1 VLFVGAEFL
10 AVFAVW
16 VWGQRHFRRYI
27 AESRPDLLAKRQR
40 IVTEQGLS
48 APLDGIGISI
58 SAHRALFEPGSNP
71 QVELLRRRAR
81 IAVLVSYAW
90 IFVSIFPVSAAY
102 AVGVGVF
109 DALSGRPF
117 THWDALYV
125 LVYCLAII
133 QSVANYYRQAGVV
146 SRQWWLARL
155 IGLAGGLVF
164 LIFYVRSQ

>member
-1 VLFVGAEFL
+1 MLFAAIAFFSIIV
-10 AVFAVW
+10 VW
-16 VWGQRHFRRYI
+16 LWGQRQFRRFI
-27 AESRPDLLAKRQR
+27 TERRPDLLARRQR
-40 IVTEQGLS
+40 IATEQGLS
-48 APLDGIGISI
+48 APLDGIEISI
-58 SAHRALFEPGSNP
+58 SAHRALFEPSSDP

-109 DALSGRPF
+109 DTLSGRPF

-133 QSVANYYRQAGVV
+133 QSVANYYRQMGAV

-155 IGLAGGLVF
+155 IGLAGGLVL
-164 LIFYVRSQ
+164 LISYVRSQ

>member
-1 VLFVGAEFL
+1 MLPAAMAFL
-10 AVFAVW
+10 SIIAVW
-16 VWGQRHFRRYI
+16 VWGQRQFRRYI
-27 AESRPDLLAKRQR
+27 AEGRPDLLARRQR

-71 QVELLRRRAR
+71 QVELLRRRAQ

-90 IFVSIFPVSAAY
+90 IFVSIFPVTAAY
-102 AVGVGVF
+102 AVAVGVF
-109 DALSGRPF
+109 DTLSGRPF

-133 QSVANYYRQAGVV
+133 QSVANYYRQAGTV
-146 SRQWWLARL
+146 SRQWW
-155 IGLAGGLVF
+155 
-164 LIFYVRSQ
+164 